1 VSAGSDRKPA
11 HAGDGSALPPDSLL
25 AVIDHNVDG
34 MLVIDR
40 GGVILLANPAA
51 ERLLGRPA
59 MSLNGTQ
66 FGAPLALEKATE
78 IDVIAAGSPRTTE
91 MRVVKIDRLE
101 LQLADGTVARQPRD
115 GGRPPV

>member
-1 VSAGSDRKPA
+1 
-11 HAGDGSALPPDSLL
+11 
-25 AVIDHNVDG
+25 VIDHNVDG

-66 FGAPLALEKATE
+66 FGAPLALETATAALTVSSAV
-78 IDVIAAGSPRTTE
+78 VIWASRAASEACHRREWVPRGPH
-91 MRVVKIDRLE
+91 RL
-101 LQLADGTVARQPRD
+101 LLAACSRRQ
-115 GGRPPV
+115 GRPFVTRSGSLSRE